1 MKKITSLKID
11 WYDNGLTCADF
22 IVHQVISVYRN
33 KKEIIYNGFNGI
45 SKEPQEHEV
54 FPMQP
59 ELCEQLFTL
68 LENAEAH
75 NEFEKDYR
83 VMVCDGSAWEMRLR
97 HSDNTVSL
105 IEGTVEV
112 PTHGEEIEKYIRTAI
127 DQAFILIDPMIF
139 GCTVYDE
146 EDEE

>member
-1 MKKITSLKID
+1 MKRITSLKID

-75 NEFEKDYR
+75 NEFEKDYCLCAR
-83 VMVCDGSAWEMRLR
+83 
-97 HSDNTVSL
+97 
-105 IEGTVEV
+105 
-112 PTHGEEIEKYIRTAI
+112 
-127 DQAFILIDPMIF
+127 
-139 GCTVYDE
+139 
-146 EDEE
+146 